1 MPKIAELADYVLRL
15 VADELEV
22 TKEQILSKSRKACQ
36 FAISKMKRMNPATG
50 KKEPVDIQ
58 SKEAIEEIF
67 SKNGIKLEHN
77 EGYDFV
83 YLWHMAK
90 ADYYKSSLPD
100 EKSLA
105 LFVRDTIEDPDMLGS
120 NCFRRWLADAD
131 ATGLVIEWY
140 DLL

>member
-1 MPKIAELADYVLRL
+1 MDIYTTPPDMRAYLRNYGHHF
-15 VADELEV
+15 
-22 TKEQILSKSRKACQ
+22 SRKACE
-36 FAISKMKRMNPATG
+36 FAVSRMKRLNQATG
-50 KKEPVDIQ
+50 KKESVEYQP
-58 SKEAIEEIF
+58 KEAIEEILG
-67 SKNGIKLEHN
+67 KYGVKLEHN

-105 LFVRDTIEDPDMLGS
+105 MFVRDTIEDPDMLGS

-131 ATGLVIEWY
+131 ATGLIIEWY

>member
-1 MPKIAELADYVLRL
+1 MVTPLDIYDIPSDMRAYLRNYGHHF
-15 VADELEV
+15 
-22 TKEQILSKSRKACQ
+22 SRKACQ

-67 SKNGIKLEHN
+67 SKNGIKMEHN

-105 LFVRDTIEDPDMLGS
+105 MFVHDTIEDPDMLGS

-131 ATGLVIEWY
+131 ATGMVIEWH

>member
-1 MPKIAELADYVLRL
+1 MFSLKR
-15 VADELEV
+15 
-22 TKEQILSKSRKACQ
+22 QSRK
-36 FAISKMKRMNPATG
+36 
-50 KKEPVDIQ
+50 
-58 SKEAIEEIF
+58 F
-67 SKNGIKLEHN
+67 SARTALSWNN
-77 EGYDFV
+77 DFV

>member
-1 MPKIAELADYVLRL
+1 MRNYGNHF
-15 VADELEV
+15 
-22 TKEQILSKSRKACQ
+22 SRKACE
-36 FAISKMKRMNPATG
+36 FAISKIKRLNPATG
-50 KKEPVDIQ
+50 KLEAVDIQ
-58 SKEAIEEIF
+58 TKENIEEIF
-67 SKNGIKLEHN
+67 AKYGIKLEHN

-105 LFVRDTIEDPDMLGS
+105 MFVSDTIEDPDMLGS
-120 NCFRRWLADAD
+120 NAFRRWLADAD
-131 ATGLVIEWY
+131 ATGLVIEWH

>member
-1 MPKIAELADYVLRL
+1 MNTPLDAYSNIPENMKVYLRNYGNHF
-15 VADELEV
+15 
-22 TKEQILSKSRKACQ
+22 SRKACM
-36 FAISKMKRMNPATG
+36 FAVSKMKRLNATTG
-50 KKEPVDIQ
+50 KKEPIEYQ
-58 SKEAIEEIF
+58 SKEDIEEVF
-67 SKNGIKLEHN
+67 NKYGIKLEHN

-90 ADYYKSSLPD
+90 ADYFKSSLPD
-100 EKSLA
+100 EKSVA
-105 LFVRDTIEDPDMLGS
+105 MFVRDTIEDPDMIGS

>member
-1 MPKIAELADYVLRL
+1 MATPLDIYEIPSDMRVYLRNYGYHF
-15 VADELEV
+15 
-22 TKEQILSKSRKACQ
+22 SRKACM
-36 FAISKMKRMNPATG
+36 FAVSKMKRMNPATG
-50 KKEPVDIQ
+50 KKEPVDVQ

-67 SKNGIKLEHN
+67 SKNGIKMEHS

-100 EKSLA
+100 EKSLV
-105 LFVRDTIEDPDMLGS
+105 LFVYDTIEDPDMLGS

>member
-1 MPKIAELADYVLRL
+1 MGTPLDIYDIPSDMRRYLRNYGNHF
-15 VADELEV
+15 
-22 TKEQILSKSRKACQ
+22 SRKACE
-36 FAISKMKRMNPATG
+36 FAISKIKRLNPATG
-50 KKEPVDIQ
+50 KLEAVDIQ
-58 SKEAIEEIF
+58 TKENIEEIF
-67 SKNGIKLEHN
+67 AKYGIKLEHN

-105 LFVRDTIEDPDMLGS
+105 MFVSDTIEDPDMLGS
-120 NCFRRWLADAD
+120 NAFRRWLADAD
-131 ATGLVIEWY
+131 ATGLVIEWH